1 MYKLGDMNQQR
12 LAQFHLSFGGKLKR
26 TNRWITLSEI
36 IPWEDFE
43 KEYSL
48 NFSKTRGAPSLSF
61 RIALGS
67 LIIKER
73 LNLSDVETVEQI
85 EENPYMQY
93 FLGFEG
99 FISERP
105 FDSSSLTHFRKRI
118 SPELIS
124 KMNEKII
131 EAQLFKTKE
140 KEISKKS
147 DDDDQSN
154 NGTMTIDATCAP
166 SDIRYPTDISLLNEC
181 RINSEKIIDT
191 LWNEAKRFGVDKPRT
206 YRKKARKDFLSASKA
221 KRLSIERR
229 RKLIKKQLNYL
240 KRNASTIE
248 SMGNLT
254 ILSKKEYKQFLVIKE
269 VYRQQSELYNE
280 NKRSI
285 KDRIVNA
292 AQPYIRPIVRGKAGK
307 PVEFGAKIS
316 AALVNGFV
324 YLDRFSFDSYN
335 ESTDLKLHIKKYKK
349 RFGVLPSKILAD
361 QIYRTRYNRKFCKK
375 LGIELSGKPLGR
387 PPKNGFS
394 KNEKMRWQNN
404 EKERSLIEGKF
415 GQLKRRFSL
424 GRIMAKLAYST
435 NTIAEIAFLVVN
447 LEKILALGDFLYSFI
462 NMIVELIDNKKFQ
475 FSNSKLSLV
484 IIQ

>member
-99 FISERP
+99 FISE
-105 FDSSSLTHFRKRI
+105 
-118 SPELIS
+118 
-124 KMNEKII
+124 
-131 EAQLFKTKE
+131 
-140 KEISKKS
+140 
-147 DDDDQSN
+147 
-154 NGTMTIDATCAP
+154 C
-166 SDIRYPTDISLLNEC
+166 
-181 RINSEKIIDT
+181 
-191 LWNEAKRFGVDKPRT
+191 
-206 YRKKARKDFLSASKA
+206 
-221 KRLSIERR
+221 R

-307 PVEFGAKIS
+307 PIEFGAKIS

-335 ESTDLKLHIKKYKK
+335 ESTDLKLHMKKYKK

-424 GRIMAKLAYST
+424 GRIMAKLANTT

-462 NMIVELIDNKKFQ
+462 NMIVELIDNKKFR

>member
-1 MYKLGDMNQQR
+1 MYKRGDINQQR
-12 LAQFHLSFGGKLKR
+12 LDQFHLSFGGKLKR
-26 TNRWITLSEI
+26 TNRRIALSEI

-43 KEYSL
+43 KEYSK

-93 FLGFEG
+93 FLGFEQ
-99 FISERP
+99 FISEPP
-105 FDSSSLTHFRKRI
+105 FDSSSLTRFRKRI

-124 KMNEKII
+124 TMNEKII
-131 EAQLFKTKE
+131 EAQLSKREE
-140 KEISKKS
+140 KDRTENQ
-147 DDDDQSN
+147 DDDNENN
-154 NGTMTIDATCAP
+154 NGTLTIDATCAP

-191 LWNEAKRFGVDKPRT
+191 LWSKIKKVGIDKPRT

-221 KRLSIERR
+221 KRLSTKRR

-248 SMGNLT
+248 SMGDLAM
-254 ILSKKEYKQFLVIKE
+254 LSKKEYKQFLVIKE
-269 VYRQQSELYNE
+269 VYRQQIELYNE

-316 AALVNGFV
+316 ASLVNGFI

-335 ESTDLKLHIKKYKK
+335 ESTDLKMHIKKYKK
-349 RFGVLPSKILAD
+349 RHGVLPSKILAD
-361 QIYRTRYNRKFCKK
+361 QIYRTRENRKFCKK

-394 KNEKMRWQNN
+394 KNEKQRWENN

-424 GRIMAKLAYST
+424 GRIMARLAETT
-435 NTIAEIAFLVVN
+435 NTIAEIAFLVAN
-447 LEKILALGDFLYSFI
+447 LEKILALGDFLYSIFNI
-462 NMIVELIDNKKFQ
+462 IMELIDNLKFR
-475 FSNSKLSLV
+475 FSNSKLSLA